1 MIKGINKQIV
11 IVKCGGDIF
20 EQAIFIL
27 KPQKY
32 SNGKTI
38 SDEAERIIK
47 EKTSYFSEKRL
58 KKNKSSQRKSIIDN
72 LFEDYW
78 YCDKIV
84 KYIDNR

>member
-47 EKTSYFSEKRL
+47 
-58 KKNKSSQRKSIIDN
+58 
-72 LFEDYW
+72 
-78 YCDKIV
+78 
-84 KYIDNR
+84 